1 MGLSL
6 LFSTGE
12 VSGDMV
18 GAMLARELK
27 AIQPGISIWGV
38 GGGKMREAGVRIL
51 VDSNPLGSVGISEPL
66 VLLPGDF
73 KAFSLIC
80 AHVRQTRPDAA
91 VLIGHEMFNLFL
103 VRWLKRMG
111 VLTIAYFPPQTWV
124 WKRVAGLIARYY
136 DCILTSFT
144 EEHEVYRQAGGRAV
158 FVGHFLRDLQEE
170 VSAEGRRA
178 ARHALGLDLDRTTVG
193 ILPGSRLQEVKRLG
207 PLFLDAVAQMA
218 AKDSALQF
226 VLPVADPFFQGD
238 IVQMIGQRGLER
250 LICLCHDSRRAFA
263 ASDMVMLSS
272 GTATLEA
279 AMMEVPMI
287 IVYRV
292 SRITMAVARTLL
304 RAGILDSE
312 TVGLPNLL
320 AGESTVV
327 ELRQAEA
334 NASRLT
340 DEAWSLLTDI
350 DRQIQTKQKLR
361 ALRNQLGETGVMKRV
376 AQRILEK
383 ATRSAVSA

>member
-1 MGLSL
+1 
-6 LFSTGE
+6 
-12 VSGDMV
+12 
-18 GAMLARELK
+18 
-27 AIQPGISIWGV
+27 
-38 GGGKMREAGVRIL
+38 
-51 VDSNPLGSVGISEPL
+51 
-66 VLLPGDF
+66 
-73 KAFSLIC
+73 
-80 AHVRQTRPDAA
+80 
-91 VLIGHEMFNLFL
+91 
-103 VRWLKRMG
+103 
-111 VLTIAYFPPQTWV
+111 
-124 WKRVAGLIARYY
+124 
-136 DCILTSFT
+136 
-144 EEHEVYRQAGGRAV
+144 
-158 FVGHFLRDLQEE
+158 
-170 VSAEGRRA
+170 
-178 ARHALGLDLDRTTVG
+178 
-193 ILPGSRLQEVKRLG
+193 
-207 PLFLDAVAQMA
+207 
-218 AKDSALQF
+218 
-226 VLPVADPFFQGD
+226 
-238 IVQMIGQRGLER
+238 
-250 LICLCHDSRRAFA
+250 
-263 ASDMVMLSS
+263 MVMLSS